1 MAAGLAT
8 LDIISQPGFY
18 EPLFERTAQLTAGL
32 REAAASAGV
41 PFTTNH
47 AGTMFG
53 GFFTDAGKVENYQQV
68 MACDTAAFNKFFH
81 GLLQRGVYIAPAPY
95 EAGFLS
101 SAHGDEE
108 IKATLEAAT
117 ITFTEL

>member
-8 LDIISQPGFY
+8 LDIISQEGFY
-18 EPLFERTAQLTAGL
+18 EPLFNHTEQLCKGW

-53 GFFTDAGKVENYQQV
+53 GFFTTESRVENYTQV
-68 MACDTAAFNKFFH
+68 MACNGDAFNQFFH
-81 GLLQRGVYIAPAPY
+81 LMLEQGIYLAPASY
-95 EAGFLS
+95 EAGFMS
-101 SAHGDEE
+101 SAHSDADIEHT
-108 IKATLEAAT
+108 IAAARHA
-117 ITFTEL
+117 FSHL